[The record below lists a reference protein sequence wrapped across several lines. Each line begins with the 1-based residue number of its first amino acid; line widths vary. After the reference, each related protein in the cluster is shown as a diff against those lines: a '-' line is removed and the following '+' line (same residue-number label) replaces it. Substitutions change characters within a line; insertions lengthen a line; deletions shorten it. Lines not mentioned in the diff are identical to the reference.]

1 MITGDTVTSANAIA
15 QQIDIDNLHVK
26 AAMRPIDKLEW
37 VHNSQKDGRTVL
49 VIGDGINDGPM
60 LAQAH
65 VGVAMGEC
73 GTALAV
79 HSAGVCIMD
88 DDLMKVSIAINIAK
102 ECKRIIIQNI
112 VLSVLFKF
120 IVMVISVYGFLH
132 LWIAVL
138 ADVGSLLLVMV
149 NGLRLNLLIESKN
162 KIYPSEMKSEE
173 IQFEVI

>member
-1 MITGDTVTSANAIA
+1 MITGDTATSAHAVA
-15 QQIDIDNLHVK
+15 QQINIPNLHVK
-26 AAMRPIDKLEW
+26 AAMRPVDKLEW
-37 VHNSQKDGRTVL
+37 VNNSQKDGRIVL

-79 HSAGVCIMD
+79 QSAGVCIMN
-88 DDLMKVSIAINIAK
+88 DDLRKVSLAIYIAK

-112 VLSVLFKF
+112 VLSILIKF
-120 IVMVISVYGFLH
+120 IVMVISVYGFPQ

-149 NGLRLNLLIESKN
+149 NGLRLNLLSENKV
-162 KIYPSEMKSEE
+162 KIYPSEIKSVEG
-173 IQFEVI
+173 